1 MRLLALSLVAV
12 LLTASVEASA
22 QRYPVRPVRVVV
34 GFAPAGAPD
43 IIARLISEPLGARLG
58 QTIVVDNRPGAN
70 GVIGADIVSKSPPD
84 GYTLLVTSQSFA
96 ANPSIYRK
104 LPYDPLRDFAPVTN
118 IAIGGGSILC
128 VGPQV
133 AVRSVEEL
141 TALARKP
148 GARISYGSAG
158 TGNTTHLAAAL
169 LNARLGTDM
178 VHVPYKSAG
187 QAIAALMAGE
197 VQVLFAS
204 PSSSLQHIK
213 AGRVRALAYNF
224 HKRLDLLPDLP
235 TMAEAGVKGTTIDPS
250 WYGVFAAPK
259 TPAAIVNRLQ
269 QDIQAVG
276 ASALVRERLAAQ
288 NLDPDGRSPV
298 EFQQFVAGAIAR
310 MRELIK
316 LAGIE
321 PQ

>member
-1 MRLLALSLVAV
+1 MRLHPLMVIAAV
-12 LLTASVEASA
+12 VGATGADAA
-22 QRYPVRPVRVVV
+22 QNYPLRPVRVVV

-43 IIARLISEPLGARLG
+43 IIARLIAEPLGTRLG

-84 GYTLLVTSQSFA
+84 GYTVLVTSQSFA
-96 ANPSIYRK
+96 ANPTIYRK

-118 IAIGGGSILC
+118 IALGGGSILC

-133 AVRSVEEL
+133 SARSVEEL
-141 TALARKP
+141 ITLARKP

-158 TGNTTHLAAAL
+158 TGNTTHLAGAL
-169 LNARLGTDM
+169 FNVRLGTDM

-197 VQVLFAS
+197 VQVLFTS

-224 HKRLDLLPDLP
+224 HKRLELLPDLP
-235 TMAEAGVKGTTIDPS
+235 TLEEAGVKGTLIDPS

-259 TPAAIVNRLQ
+259 TPATIVSRLQ
-269 QDIQAVG
+269 EEIRAV
-276 ASALVRERLAAQ
+276 ATSPVVRERLAAQ
-288 NLDPDGRSPV
+288 NLEPDGRAPAQ
-298 EFQQFVAGAIAR
+298 FQRFVADAIAR
-310 MRELIK
+310 MREHIK

>member
-1 MRLLALSLVAV
+1 MKVVAIAIALTLVAP
-12 LLTASVEASA
+12 LYAAER
-22 QRYPVRPVRVVV
+22 RYPVRPVRVVV
-34 GFAPAGAPD
+34 GFAPGGAPD
-43 IIARLISEPLGARLG
+43 IVARLLSEPLGAQLG

-84 GYTLLVTSQSFA
+84 GYTILVTSQSFA
-96 ANPSIYRK
+96 ANPSTYRK
-104 LPYDPLRDFAPVTN
+104 LPFDPLRDFSPVTN
-118 IAIGGGSILC
+118 IALGGGSILC
-128 VGPQV
+128 VNAQV
-133 AVRSVEEL
+133 PAKSVQEL
-141 TALARKP
+141 AQLARKP

-169 LNARLGTDM
+169 LNVRLGTDM

-187 QAIAALMAGE
+187 QALAALMAGE

-204 PSSSLQHIK
+204 PGASLQYIK
-213 AGRVRALAYNF
+213 AGRIRPLAYNF
-224 HKRLDLLPDLP
+224 HKRLELLPELP
-235 TMAEAGVKGTTIDPS
+235 TLEEAGVKGTYIDPS

-259 TPAAIVNRLQ
+259 TPAAIVAKLQ
-269 QDIQAVG
+269 QEIRTVVM
-276 ASALVRERLAAQ
+276 SPTMRERLAAQ
-288 NLDPDGRSPV
+288 NLEPDGRPPADFQRFV
-298 EFQQFVAGAIAR
+298 EGAVAR

>member
-1 MRLLALSLVAV
+1 MRLLSLSAVAIM
-12 LLTASVEASA
+12 LGAWGDASA
-22 QRYPVRPVRVVV
+22 QGYPVRPVRVVV

-43 IIARLISEPLGARLG
+43 IVARLISEPLGARLG

-70 GVIGADIVSKSPPD
+70 GVIGADIVSRSPPD
-84 GYTLLVTSQSFA
+84 GYTVLVTSQSFA

-104 LPYDPLRDFAPVTN
+104 LPYDPLRDFSPVTN
-118 IAIGGGSILC
+118 IAVGGGSILC

-133 AVRSVEEL
+133 PAKSVAEL

-169 LNARLGTDM
+169 LNSRLGTDM

-187 QAIAALMAGE
+187 QAIAALMGGE
-197 VQVLFAS
+197 VQVLFTS

-213 AGRVRALAYNF
+213 AGRVRALAYNYP
-224 HKRLDLLPDLP
+224 KRLDLLPDLP
-235 TMAEAGVKGTTIDPS
+235 TMEEAGVKGTTIDPS

-259 TPAAIVNRLQ
+259 TPAAIVARLQ
-269 QDIQAVG
+269 EEIRAVTMNPV
-276 ASALVRERLAAQ
+276 VRERLAAQ
-288 NLDPDGRSPV
+288 NLEPDGRPPA
-298 EFQQFVAGAIAR
+298 EFQRFVAGAVGR

>member
-1 MRLLALSLVAV
+1 MVIAAV
-12 LLTASVEASA
+12 VGATGADAA
-22 QRYPVRPVRVVV
+22 QNYPLRPVRVVV

-43 IIARLISEPLGARLG
+43 IIARLIAEPLGTRLG

-84 GYTLLVTSQSFA
+84 GYTVLVTSQSFA
-96 ANPSIYRK
+96 ANPTIYRK

-118 IAIGGGSILC
+118 IALGGGSILC

-133 AVRSVEEL
+133 SARSVEEL
-141 TALARKP
+141 ITLARKP

-158 TGNTTHLAAAL
+158 TGNTTHLAGAL
-169 LNARLGTDM
+169 FNVRLGTDM

-197 VQVLFAS
+197 VQVLFTS

-224 HKRLDLLPDLP
+224 HKRLELLPDLP
-235 TMAEAGVKGTTIDPS
+235 TLEEAGVKGTLIDPS

-259 TPAAIVNRLQ
+259 TPATIVSRLQ
-269 QDIQAVG
+269 EEIRAV
-276 ASALVRERLAAQ
+276 ATSPVVRERLAAQ
-288 NLDPDGRSPV
+288 NLEPDGRAPAQ
-298 EFQQFVAGAIAR
+298 FQRFVADAIAR
-310 MRELIK
+310 MREHIK